1 MDAQERF
8 LVTASK
14 DKTARVWDL
23 AGGELKLLKIL
34 RVPQGAHPYEGQIFS
49 VAISPD
55 GEKVAVAGYTGKK
68 IPFGEEGNFNIHIF
82 DRASG
87 QLEHTISDLPIDI
100 SHLTFSRDGQYLAV
114 SLMGHWGLRVYRSRD
129 WDQVYEDPNYDSG
142 EGNDCYWVEFG
153 PGNLLITTTW
163 EKKKKKDRPGRGG
176 LRLYKPYEKGFMRLG
191 EPKEIKEGGKP
202 MAARF
207 SPDGSLLAVG
217 FIDAPR
223 VLVFDVKSLTEDKP
237 LKPLYPVDT
246 NGVTTGHLARVAW
259 SKDGNLLYAG
269 GGFSEDGI
277 RPILCWPEK
286 GRGRPTKLRASFD
299 SIMDIWPLQDGRVVF
314 GAADPAF
321 GILDPGG
328 RRLSAKIPDMP
339 NFHNKQQDLRISG
352 DGCMVEFAFGFQ
364 DLDLSQK
371 NYLARLDIKTRK
383 LTLDPP
389 SDTGGQEL
397 RPPDTYG
404 FKDEDWK
411 YAKEPRFRG
420 RHLWRRDS
428 QEESQCL
435 ARIPGGQ
442 GFILGTNWHLRFFD
456 ENGAPRGRSIELPS
470 SARGINVSGDGRLAV
485 VTLGDGTLRW
495 YRLRDRK
502 EILAFFRHRDGNWV
516 MWSPEG
522 FFTCSPDGRKLM
534 GYHRNEGLDKTPQF
548 VTSDQLFDQFY
559 RRDLVTWRLEAFPT
573 NETKKE
579 VQAALQQGDVKQVL
593 SEGLPPPLEI
603 IGPPEVRHRGEFIT
617 LRLKVTARDGK
628 IPKII
633 YQVNGATI
641 DPGKTRFEKPY
652 FGPGGT
658 TTMECENQLRL
669 NPGEKN
675 EVVAMTVNERGIVSK
690 KAAQSVY
697 SDAPKPKDRTL
708 YGLVVGISAYS
719 HIEPK
724 LDNAAKDAL
733 DIRNEMNKR
742 SLGLFKEVKIK
753 KLTDQEVTLKGIGE
767 AFEELKTKVK
777 PEDAFFLFLAGHGKN
792 LGGRYYFFPQ
802 DLRSSDD
809 EALIAGGLGQEK
821 LQEWLPKIPAQQKLI
836 ILDTCYSKAT
846 LSPEALKTAMDRLV
860 HQLGSS
866 ALLAAAKTEAK
877 DDYKGNGLFTH
888 ALLEALK
895 RPDTDRDGDGK
906 IDVKELF
913 QAAEALVSKICREK
927 GIIQEPMS
935 SDLRYVKYEIAK
947 RADKLN

>member
-1 MDAQERF
+1 MHTAPIWRLSMDAQERF

-68 IPFGEEGNFNIHIF
+68 VPFGKEGNFNIHIF

-87 QLEHTISDLPIDI
+87 QLEHTISGLPIDI

-129 WDQVYEDPNYDSG
+129 WQEVYKDPDYDFG

-153 PGNLLITTTW
+153 PGNLLVTTSW
-163 EKKKKKDRPGRGG
+163 EGG
-176 LRLYKPYEKGFMRLG
+176 LHLYKPSEKGFKRLG
-191 EPKEIKEGGKP
+191 EPKDIIEDGKP

-207 SPDGSLLAVG
+207 SPDGNLLAIG

-223 VLVFDVKSLTEDKP
+223 VLVFEVKSLIEDKP
-237 LKPLYPVDT
+237 LKPLYTVDT
-246 NGVTTGHLARVAW
+246 RGLTSGHLARVAW
-259 SKDGNLLYAG
+259 SKDNNLLYAG
-269 GGFSEDGI
+269 GGFSEGGI
-277 RPILCWPEK
+277 HPVLCWTEK
-286 GRGRPTKLRASFD
+286 GRGRLTRLPASFN

-328 RRLSAKIPDMP
+328 RRFPAQIPDIP
-339 NFHNKQQDLRISG
+339 DFHNKQQQLLLST
-352 DGCMVEFAFGFQ
+352 DGCLVEFMFGLQ
-364 DLDLSQK
+364 DKDLSQK
-371 NYLARLDIKTRK
+371 NHQARLDIKTRK

-389 SDTGGQEL
+389 ADTEGQEL
-397 RPPDTYG
+397 RPPDTTG
-404 FKDEDWK
+404 FNYSKRTGELW
-411 YAKEPRFRG
+411 FRD
-420 RHLWRRDS
+420 RRLWRS
-428 QEESQCL
+428 KEEKSHCF
-435 ARIPGGQ
+435 ARIPGGR
-442 GFILGTNWHLRFFD
+442 FLILGTNWHLRFFD
-456 ENGAPRGRSIELPS
+456 ENGAPRGRPIELPS
-470 SARGINVSGDGRLAV
+470 SAWGVNVSGDGQVAV
-485 VTLGDGTLRW
+485 VALGDGTLRW

-522 FFTCSPDGRKLM
+522 FFTCSTDGGKLI
-534 GYHRNEGLDKTPQF
+534 GYHLNKGLEETPQF
-548 VTSDQLFDQFY
+548 VTAEQFFDQFY

-593 SEGLPPPLEI
+593 SKGLPPPVEI
-603 IGPPEVRHRGEFIT
+603 IGPPEVRHKGEVYT

-641 DPGKTRFEKPY
+641 DPGKTRFDKPD

-658 TTMECENQLRL
+658 TTMECVNQVPVK
-669 NPGEKN
+669 PGEKN
-675 EVVAMTVNERGIVSK
+675 EVVAMTVNERGIVSD
-690 KAAQSVY
+690 KATQIVHSG
-697 SDAPKPKDRTL
+697 DPKPKDRTL

-733 DIRNEMNKR
+733 DIRNEINKR

-753 KLTDQEVTLKGIGE
+753 KLTDQEVTLKGIRE
-767 AFEELKTKVK
+767 AFEELKTQVK

-792 LGGRYYFFPQ
+792 LKGRYYFFPQ
-802 DLRSSDD
+802 DLRASDD

-821 LQEWLPKIPAQQKLI
+821 LRELVPKIPAQQKLI

-877 DDYKGNGLFTH
+877 DDYQGNGLFTY

-935 SDLRYVKYEIAK
+935 SDLRYVKYVIAK